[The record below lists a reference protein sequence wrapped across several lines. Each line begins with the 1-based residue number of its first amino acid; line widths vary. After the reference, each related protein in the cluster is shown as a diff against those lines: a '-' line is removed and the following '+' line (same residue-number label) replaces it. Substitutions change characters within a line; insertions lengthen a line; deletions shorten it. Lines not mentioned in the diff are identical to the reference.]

1 MGGIFDEFRHLVA
14 DIGDLELYVSLLT
27 KKSATVNIIIYC
39 MAPSMLYIWKA
50 SSSFPLS
57 EQIMILI

>member
-27 KKSATVNIIIYC
+27 KKSATVKVVLDMDEPHDTVC
-39 MAPSMLYIWKA
+39 
-50 SSSFPLS
+50 
-57 EQIMILI
+57 QQ